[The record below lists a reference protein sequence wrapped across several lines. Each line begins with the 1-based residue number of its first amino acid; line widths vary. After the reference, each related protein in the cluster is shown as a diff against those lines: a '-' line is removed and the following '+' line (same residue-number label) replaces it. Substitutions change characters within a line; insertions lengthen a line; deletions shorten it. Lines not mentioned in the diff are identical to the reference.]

1 MRTREQVIWDFV
13 QDWLKKASH
22 DLETAEILIKSDW
35 EDYFNCAFHA
45 QQAVEKFIK
54 AYLVKNQIEFRK
66 THDIAELINLIETKD

>member
-1 MRTREQVIWDFV
+1 
-13 QDWLKKASH
+13 
-22 DLETAEILIKSDW
+22 LIKSDW

-66 THDIAELINLIETKD
+66 THDIGKLINLIETKD